1 MGKPDPDDDQKPKP
15 KPWKSLMVGLPFQI
29 VAFDDKEF
37 KYVTPYMTIRDIVG
51 LWGATPTRES
61 VLADHVNLAQY
72 RDTFP
77 TWDKKLRKKMRKAA
91 RVSQPTH
98 KNWR

>member
-1 MGKPDPDDDQKPKP
+1 M
-15 KPWKSLMVGLPFQI
+15 
-29 VAFDDKEF
+29 AFDEEF

-61 VLADHVNLAQY
+61 VLNDHVDLAQY